1 MVLFVAL
8 GLANKDNNK
17 ADYIGRP
24 ILNMLYLRS
33 FVIMTNNIE
42 MLDY

>member
-1 MVLFVAL
+1 MVLLVVL
-8 GLANKDNNK
+8 RLAKTDNNK

-33 FVIMTNNIE
+33 FVIMTNSIE